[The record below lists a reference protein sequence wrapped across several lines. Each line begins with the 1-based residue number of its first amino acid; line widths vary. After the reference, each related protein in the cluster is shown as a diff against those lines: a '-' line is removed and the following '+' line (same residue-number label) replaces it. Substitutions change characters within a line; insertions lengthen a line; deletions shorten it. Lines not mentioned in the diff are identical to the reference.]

1 MAREKSMAAIEAE
14 IAKAKEAVLKTKD
27 RHEAAIADL
36 EAAMTKKDERIAKDF
51 LNAFKK
57 SGKSYD
63 TVMRFLKDGLRA

>member
-36 EAAMTKKDERIAKDF
+36 EAAMTKKDERIAKCRSPSKNT
-51 LNAFKK
+51 LKIQK
-57 SGKSYD
+57 YPSYNS
-63 TVMRFLKDGLRA
+63 